1 MRQHQMNE
9 RKACGVVD
17 TKFHAQRS
25 KFEVLGKENC
35 SVQNTFGIYF
45 PSPKYCR
52 FQTQCILTEQHKLMY
67 CKYGYP
73 HKPRLRSLLSPKKL
87 NKRKLALLLSWF
99 QWVLVLYGLTQHG
112 HVGKISQAPPW
123 KIGIVL
129 LRLQHVGV
137 TGRTHVV
144 NKNKIEATSPLVF
157 LTSTSSALLPTVHER
172 QLRFTTTA
180 GCFWLSTII
189 EFLFACMSLRED
201 HINKGW
207 RPQASTRPTQG
218 L

>member
-1 MRQHQMNE
+1 MCKTHLEFISHHQNIAGFK
-9 RKACGVVD
+9 RNAYLL
-17 TKFHAQRS
+17 S
-25 KFEVLGKENC
+25 NISL
-35 SVQNTFGIYF
+35 
-45 PSPKYCR
+45 
-52 FQTQCILTEQHKLMY
+52 CIASMV
-67 CKYGYP
+67 YP
-73 HKPRLRSLLSPKKL
+73 HKRRLRSLLSPKKL

-180 GCFWLSTII
+180 GL
-189 EFLFACMSLRED
+189 FLTFHHNRTPICVYES
-201 HINKGW
+201 
-207 RPQASTRPTQG
+207 
-218 L
+218 